1 MCEDEGRMR
10 PNCLLLIVLVFAAC
24 MTSVPPPPAARPAS
38 RPEGMSP
45 SDVMIRPIGSLSCA
59 PGSTAPLN
67 LAVRITNRATESI
80 MIRTI
85 RLTTPDNQ
93 RITLEPSESV
103 INGFLE
109 AAQTDIFPV
118 RVTARAA
125 ANARRTDP
133 VSIKAEIEFEARGV
147 RFWETFELKDVPL

>member
-1 MCEDEGRMR
+1 MR
-10 PNCLLLIVLVFAAC
+10 LIFATLTLVFAAC
-24 MTSVPPPPAARPAS
+24 TASVPPPQPAAKPAS

-118 RVTARAA
+118 LVTAKAA
-125 ANARRTDP
+125 ASARRTDP

-147 RFWETFELKDVPL
+147 RFWETFELTDVPL

>member
-1 MCEDEGRMR
+1 M
-10 PNCLLLIVLVFAAC
+10 L
-24 MTSVPPPPAARPAS
+24 
-38 RPEGMSP
+38 P
-45 SDVMIRPIGSLSCA
+45 SDVMIRPIGSLTCA

-80 MIRTI
+80 LIRTI
-85 RLTTPDNQ
+85 RLTTPDDQ
-93 RITLEPSESV
+93 RITFQPSESV

-118 RVTARAA
+118 VVTAKAA

-133 VSIKAEIEFEARGV
+133 VSIRAEIEFEAGGV
-147 RFWETFELKDVPL
+147 RFWETFDLKDVPL

>member
-1 MCEDEGRMR
+1 MR
-10 PNCLLLIVLVFAAC
+10 QIFALSAVLALAAC
-24 MTSVPPPPAARPAS
+24 AASVPPPQAVRPAS
-38 RPEGMSP
+38 RPAGMSP
-45 SDVMIRPIGSLSCA
+45 SDVVIRPIGSLSCA

-85 RLTTPDNQ
+85 RLTTPENQ
-93 RITLEPSESV
+93 RITLQPSESV

-109 AAQTDIFPV
+109 ASQTDIFPV
-118 RVTARAA
+118 LVTAKAA

-133 VSIKAEIEFEARGV
+133 VAIKAEIEFEARGV
-147 RFWETFELKDVPL
+147 RFWETFELTDVPL

>member
-1 MCEDEGRMR
+1 MCEDREPMR
-10 PNCLLLIVLVFAAC
+10 QVLALMIVLTLAAC
-24 MTSVPPPPAARPAS
+24 AASAPSVPAAKPAS
-38 RPEGMSP
+38 RPEGMTA
-45 SDVMIRPIGSLSCA
+45 SDVMIRPIGSLTCA
-59 PGSTAPLN
+59 PGSTSSLN

-85 RLTTPDNQ
+85 RLSTPRTQ
-93 RITLEPSESV
+93 RITLEPSESI

-118 RVTARAA
+118 LVTATAA
-125 ANARRTDP
+125 PNARRTDP

-147 RFWETFELKDVPL
+147 RFWETFELNDVPL

>member
-1 MCEDEGRMR
+1 
-10 PNCLLLIVLVFAAC
+10 
-24 MTSVPPPPAARPAS
+24 
-38 RPEGMSP
+38 
-45 SDVMIRPIGSLSCA
+45 MIRPIGSLSCA

-118 RVTARAA
+118 LVTARAA

-147 RFWETFELKDVPL
+147 RFWETFELTDVPL

>member
-1 MCEDEGRMR
+1 MCEDEWRMR
-10 PNCLLLIVLVFAAC
+10 QTFSLLIVFVLAAC
-24 MTSVPPPPAARPAS
+24 TASVPPQPVAKPAS

-59 PGSTAPLN
+59 PGGTAPLN
-67 LAVRITNRATESI
+67 LSVRITNRATESI

-85 RLTTPDNQ
+85 RLTTPANQ

-118 RVTARAA
+118 LVTARAA
-125 ANARRTDP
+125 ASARRTDP

-147 RFWETFELKDVPL
+147 RFWETFELPDVPL

>member
-1 MCEDEGRMR
+1 MR
-10 PNCLLLIVLVFAAC
+10 PIFALLMLLFAAC
-24 MTSVPPPPAARPAS
+24 TASVPPPQPAAKPAS
-38 RPEGMSP
+38 RPEGMTA

-85 RLTTPDNQ
+85 RLTTPSNQ

-109 AAQTDIFPV
+109 ASQTDIFPV
-118 RVTARAA
+118 LVTATAA

-147 RFWETFELKDVPL
+147 RFWETFELTDVPL